1 MVNIGHILFAIGA
14 ILFSLITIVD
24 MIVMV
29 TGGMPSMQLA
39 LIQPIG
45 IMVIG
50 IGTGYYENHK
60 KEIKK
65 NV

>member
-1 MVNIGHILFAIGA
+1 MNIGHILFALGA

-24 MIVMV
+24 MIGMV

-45 IMVIG
+45 IMIIG
-50 IGTGYYENHK
+50 IGTSYFETKMGK
-60 KEIKK
+60 KGDKE
-65 NV
+65 